1 MRGLYITLINLL
13 QPGNLGA
20 TKVKGQINAFNKLG
34 CELDW
39 IYEKNN
45 EIFFG
50 EEFCQE

>member
-34 CELDW
+34 LSL
-39 IYEKNN
+39 IH
-45 EIFFG
+45 I
-50 EEFCQE
+50 